1 MGNSMT
7 KNQHFVPQFYLRRFT
22 NQQNLVEVL
31 DRNSM
36 TCERPRGTRRI
47 CSAEFFYGVET
58 GIPDEASQKVEE
70 WFQKR
75 EDFIGNNLDSI
86 VEKILNDKQ
95 IEALDKWTIALL
107 MSMLWI
113 RGQEMRKQ
121 IHRIEKEAT
130 EWMIQTEYSIR
141 PDRLFDE
148 YEKKKGVTISAELRM
163 KFQEMI
169 ASKEFEIQPNNWMHL
184 QNLENINGFANL
196 FYHQYWTVYIS
207 KASRKFVTT
216 DNPLATRF
224 PKSKGL
230 LQGKSFLERAHYF
243 PLTPDIFILATESHD
258 APDNPGIRLKRK
270 TLFGGGESEV
280 LELNIIMAR
289 QAHQY
294 LYAKNKKD
302 LEDMIAEHKRQQ
314 EFFATPEGKI
324 AKAQLDAERQD

>member
-1 MGNSMT
+1 
-7 KNQHFVPQFYLRRFT
+7 
-22 NQQNLVEVL
+22 
-31 DRNSM
+31 M
-36 TCERPRGTRRI
+36 TCERQRGTRRI

-224 PKSKGL
+224 PKAKVL
-230 LQGKSFLERAHYF
+230 LQGKSFLKERI
-243 PLTPDIFILATESHD
+243 IFL
-258 APDNPGIRLKRK
+258 
-270 TLFGGGESEV
+270 
-280 LELNIIMAR
+280 
-289 QAHQY
+289 
-294 LYAKNKKD
+294 
-302 LEDMIAEHKRQQ
+302 
-314 EFFATPEGKI
+314 
-324 AKAQLDAERQD
+324 